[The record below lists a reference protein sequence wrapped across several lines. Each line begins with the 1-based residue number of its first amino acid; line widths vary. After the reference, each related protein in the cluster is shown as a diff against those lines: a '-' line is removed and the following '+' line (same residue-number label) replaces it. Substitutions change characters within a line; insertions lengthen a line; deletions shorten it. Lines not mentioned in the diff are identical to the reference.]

1 MMACCKGMVTR
12 LTEAEARDLLGDLEE
27 RAREMQAF
35 SRGARIF
42 AAHQARL
49 EADHEGRWI
58 AIHEG
63 DTNAVRVVVADGPE
77 ELRALLADSGVHEG
91 ECFVR
96 FVSRPTGKL
105 IV

>member
-1 MMACCKGMVTR
+1 MATN
-12 LTEAEARDLLGDLEE
+12 LTEAAARDLLGDLEE
-27 RAREMQAF
+27 RARELGAY

-58 AIHEG
+58 AIHED
-63 DTNAVRVVVADGPE
+63 DTDAARVVDADGPE
-77 ELRALLADSGVHEG
+77 QLRALLADSGVHEG

-96 FVSRPTGKL
+96 FVSRPRGKL

>member
-1 MMACCKGMVTR
+1 MASYKSMTTK
-12 LTEAEARDLLGDLEE
+12 LTEAEARDRFGDLEE
-27 RAREMQAF
+27 RARELEAF

-58 AIHEG
+58 AVHEG
-63 DTNAVRVVVADGPE
+63 DTDAVRVVVGDGIE
-77 ELRALLADSGVHEG
+77 QLRAALEASGVHEG

-96 FVSRPTGKL
+96 FVSRPRGKL